1 MKKMRIVEWNLHGMT
16 GTGVRGNKYS
26 FPVDLICDSIRRIN
40 CPEVVAFTEFTSGS
54 FDSEDEGVRQNAL
67 ELQEGLK
74 GLGYSLIMTKPLKR
88 RNGICFAIKTSSDKA
103 YSENDSF
110 MTKLCEGDE
119 KSPDY
124 LAVGNETVVIFGVR
138 FPSNVSN
145 SQIRNWFET
154 ISRYKD
160 KKVIVIGDFN
170 RTKVKLINNLEFKS
184 YNRKVEKA
192 DGLGTLRIHECDDSG
207 IGKGAEDLGDHEM
220 LDQNMF
226 SILDYVITN
235 FDTNVKVEYSWDFMK
250 NLYDDVKNRAT
261 YINMRCIPDHA
272 MLIAE
277 VEI

>member
-1 MKKMRIVEWNLHGMT
+1 MKKMRVVEWNLHGMT

-40 CPEVVAFTEFTSGS
+40 CPEVVVFTEFTSGS
-54 FDSEDEGVRQNAL
+54 FDSKDEGVRQNAL

-103 YSENDSF
+103 YSKNDSF

-138 FPSNVSN
+138 FPSNISN

-226 SILDYVITN
+226 SILDHVITN